1 MKNFLNE
8 SRALFVKTLE
18 GISSSADKMANNA
31 KFKAKEM
38 AIINRKKELM
48 KSLSD
53 VSYELWLKGVHF
65 PLEIERILDQ
75 IAATDDELSQL
86 KAEHFAYLKTKN
98 EGGEAAG
105 SAAVTTSFS
114 NAMPI
119 ENSDAKVAD
128 TAQMKPEEQG
138 SDEA

>member
-38 AIINRKKELM
+38 ALINNKKELL
-48 KSLSD
+48 KNVSD

-65 PLEIERILDQ
+65 PLEIEKILDQ
-75 IAATDDELSQL
+75 VALLDDKLSQL
-86 KAEHFAYLKTKN
+86 KAEHFAYMNTK
-98 EGGEAAG
+98 
-105 SAAVTTSFS
+105 SL
-114 NAMPI
+114 
-119 ENSDAKVAD
+119 ENVK
-128 TAQMKPEEQG
+128 EEQ
-138 SDEA
+138 SSVHPDTENVAQTPTEVDDTEKNQPDDSSFRE

>member
-38 AIINRKKELM
+38 ALINNKKELL
-48 KSLSD
+48 KNVSD

-65 PLEIERILDQ
+65 PLEIEKILDQ
-75 IAATDDELSQL
+75 VALLDDKLSQL
-86 KAEHFAYLKTKN
+86 KAEHFAYMNTK
-98 EGGEAAG
+98 
-105 SAAVTTSFS
+105 SL
-114 NAMPI
+114 
-119 ENSDAKVAD
+119 ENVK
-128 TAQMKPEEQG
+128 EEQCPVHP
-138 SDEA
+138 DTENVAQTPTEVDDTEKN